1 MKVWHRNSARLR
13 ETLNVDKFKN
23 VLNNKVSRRKFVA
36 GIGAGLGATAAVAMA
51 SGCSSSGNSSHLTGT
66 TGTTT
71 TTTVTDAD
79 ILNFALNLEYL
90 EAEFYLRAATGS
102 GLSDADAL
110 SGAGAVTGGSQVPL
124 TGLSASYA
132 ALFSA
137 YLNEVAQDELNHVR
151 ALQAAITSLS
161 GTPVARPAIDL
172 TFFATLATAAGI
184 TTSNTF
190 TPFDS
195 APDFLLGSF
204 TFEDVGVTAYT
215 GAAPLISSAA
225 ILSAAAGIQAVE
237 AYHAGIVRSLI
248 VAADAAN
255 GNTAYETIAN
265 QISALRGTLGGGMET
280 QLSSTS
286 IVAASSSNAIA
297 YARTTD
303 EVLHIVYG
311 AAGGAGLSKGGFF
324 PNGLNGAIT
333 TTAS

>member
-204 TFEDVGVTAYT
+204 TFEDVGVTAY
-215 GAAPLISSAA
+215 I
-225 ILSAAAGIQAVE
+225 SAAAGIQAVE